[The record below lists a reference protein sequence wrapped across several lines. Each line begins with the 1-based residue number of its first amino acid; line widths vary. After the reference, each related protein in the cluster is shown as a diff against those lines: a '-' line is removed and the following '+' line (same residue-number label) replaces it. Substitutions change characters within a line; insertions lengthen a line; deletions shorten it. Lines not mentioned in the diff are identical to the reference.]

1 MSRAKEYRAKAAQFI
16 AQAEKSTDLNSRV
29 MLLEL
34 AGKLAALAN
43 TAERNESKYGSEQG
57 RVKAALQRLA

>member
-1 MSRAKEYRAKAAQFI
+1 MSRVNEYRAKAAQFI

-34 AGKLAALAN
+34 AGRLAALAN
-43 TAERNESKYGSEQG
+43 TAERNESKYTVS
-57 RVKAALQRLA
+57 RAA

>member
-1 MSRAKEYRAKAAQFI
+1 MSHVFEYRTKAAEFLVL
-16 AQAEKSTDLNSRV
+16 ASKSSDLNSRI

-43 TAERNESKYGSEQG
+43 TAERNED
-57 RVKAALQRLA
+57 RAAQADRAA

>member
-1 MSRAKEYRAKAAQFI
+1 MEGIMSRINEYRAKAAQFI
-16 AQAEKSTDLNSRV
+16 ALAEKSADLNSRV

-43 TAERNESKYGSEQG
+43 AAERNESKYGVS
-57 RVKAALQRLA
+57 RAA

>member
-1 MSRAKEYRAKAAQFI
+1 MEGIMSRINEYRAKAAQFI
-16 AQAEKSTDLNSRV
+16 ALAEKSADLNSRV

-43 TAERNESKYGSEQG
+43 TAERNESKYGVS
-57 RVKAALQRLA
+57 RAA

>member
-1 MSRAKEYRAKAAQFI
+1 MSRVTEYRAKAAQFI

-34 AGKLAALAN
+34 AGTLAALAN
-43 TAERNESKYGSEQG
+43 TAERHENMPADVS
-57 RVKAALQRLA
+57 RAA